1 MNVKEK
7 PLVNSLLVKSRKMKQ
22 RKLYKSF
29 NASKR
34 QGHNMINI
42 DIIKVCVSFV
52 SKPFLLVFTSS
63 IKNGMSPFALEKV
76 NFLLVHK
83 NGSDK
88 PE

>member
-1 MNVKEK
+1 
-7 PLVNSLLVKSRKMKQ
+7 
-22 RKLYKSF
+22 
-29 NASKR
+29 
-34 QGHNMINI
+34 MINI

-52 SKPFLLVFTSS
+52 SKPFLLVVTSS

-76 NFLLVHK
+76 NPLHVHK